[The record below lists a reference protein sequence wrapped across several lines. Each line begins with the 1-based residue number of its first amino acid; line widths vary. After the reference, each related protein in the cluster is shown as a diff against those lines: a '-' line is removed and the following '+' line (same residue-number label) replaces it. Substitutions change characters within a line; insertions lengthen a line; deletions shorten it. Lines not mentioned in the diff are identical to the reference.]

1 MCKSIRNIF
10 QYIKKFLITNKN
22 NAIIIN
28 IILLL
33 ILIFIDILRIFDS
46 DLNIAYGF
54 IYQVYLSP
62 LFISTMALSCLIVI
76 GIDFIL
82 EKKFAYKI
90 ISSKKSLIITMVSI
104 CASPL
109 IFILLAFFSDHRSD
123 ISYTALY
130 GVIAYIFGLFTPCL
144 YYLFVEKI
152 YPYIISREWTFIYN
166 LLLLFF
172 IVSIFIMV
180 LSTINSLGLI
190 NNLKEI
196 PLFTVM
202 YSLLGSFLGSELC
215 NLYNARKKNTK

>member
-10 QYIKKFLITNKN
+10 QYIKKFIIINKN

-33 ILIFIDILRIFDS
+33 ILIFIDILKIFAS

-54 IYQVYLSP
+54 IYQLYLSP

-82 EKKFAYKI
+82 KRMFDYQI
-90 ISSKKSLIITMVSI
+90 ISSKKSLIIIGSI
-104 CASPL
+104 YVAFPL

-172 IVSIFIMV
+172 IVLIFIMV
-180 LSTINSLGLI
+180 LNTINSLGPI